1 MGPISY
7 KFFLVQQECNLNLVR
22 TADLAKE
29 MFYQQILKD
38 FGKFGVLVMNNP
50 VKINFDF
57 CGSEVWKRT
66 KIPLDVLPSMLNEY
80 FRIGIDIVK
89 MEKDENVGENGEN
102 GENGETSE
110 NSESGEN
117 SENAE
122 NSKPDRNILE
132 TDTKTSFKHEQ
143 YPEIEQKPSS
153 NYEIRLKTLPNLF
166 QIKPLL
172 PEAEFKVFLTKLISD
187 INYNNEK
194 ESIESISKL
203 LSEFY
208 SKSQHLGD
216 RNVLQRI
223 LAWARMNYLPSEK
236 VFTENDTI
244 RPVANLPQLYTV
256 FERC

>member
-1 MGPISY
+1 M
-7 KFFLVQQECNLNLVR
+7 NLVR

-29 MFYQQILKD
+29 MFYQQILND

-50 VKINFDF
+50 VTIDFDF
-57 CGSEVWKRT
+57 GGSEVWKRT
-66 KIPLDVLPSMLNEY
+66 KIPLDVLPTMLNEY
-80 FRIGIDIVK
+80 FRIGIEIVK
-89 MEKDENVGENGEN
+89 IDNDESVGENGEN
-102 GENGETSE
+102 DGNSYNG
-110 NSESGEN
+110 
-117 SENAE
+117 ENAE
-122 NSKPDRNILE
+122 NSKPDRNIIE
-132 TDTKTSFKHEQ
+132 TDTETSFEQ
-143 YPEIEQKPSS
+143 RPEIEQKPSR